1 MPPRKKQ
8 RRHRHTPGDW
18 EDIKGAFVLLYIQQ
32 DKSLESVMEILES
45 ESGFKAS
52 LRQYKNKIKEWA
64 LIKNIKASDARAL
77 VAKEQQRGRERGV
90 GTLFSIGDAP
100 MDHDRWER
108 LVSRI
113 NSGKSDLPSPTS
125 STPLGITYHTPETVL
140 DAGSPVLEGYE
151 LFASKI
157 RHHYDTIADIVTI
170 DVLYEKNTSTDKTAS
185 QVNQHLHQGAAH
197 GVACRGLVA
206 TMDQTTKIILQ
217 ANNLASGLDSVLRS
231 PSTVR
236 LVARNPWTTDPAA
249 PECWVSSKAVT
260 MSASTTL
267 HLISHVK
274 HRTLCQHMLGLGR
287 HDTTK
292 WLNGWRL
299 MEESTGFEAQAV
311 ANNLFGD
318 PSLPY
323 PEMGLISLLIRF
335 TITVPEPRLLLMR
348 VCMVLDRDPKVGE
361 CNYCHSACMLLDV
374 IDSQTAV
381 KAHVPLSACTAKRS
395 YSSWTDFLDVFI
407 GKIHVRK
414 ATWKDIAYRHQGLHE
429 VYAPGPLTE
438 ETFRPFHIKGD
449 GWVCR
454 SCRGLKLPNTE
465 SGLGCDSVPEKEL
478 VFGNGNINWDK
489 QEDEE
494 AYQFDP
500 YPSDEGLTMSD
511 DTDEGSH
518 AQ

>member
-1 MPPRKKQ
+1 MPPKTVQ
-8 RRHRHTPGDW
+8 RRHRHTAGDW
-18 EDIKGAFVLLYIQQ
+18 ESIKDAFVLLYIQQ
-32 DKSLESVMEILES
+32 DKPLESVIEILES

-64 LIKNIKASDARAL
+64 LQKNIKASDAKAL
-77 VAKEQQRGRERGV
+77 VAKEQQRARERGV

-100 MDHDRWER
+100 LDQNRWER

-113 NSGKSDLPSPTS
+113 NSGQSDLRSPPP

-151 LFASKI
+151 SFASEI
-157 RHHYDTIADIVTI
+157 RHHYDTTADIVTI
-170 DVLYEKNTSTDKTAS
+170 DVLHERKPLTDKSAS
-185 QVNQHLHQGAAH
+185 QLNQHVHQGAAH

-206 TMDQTTKIILQ
+206 TKDQTAKIILQ
-217 ANNLASGLDSVLRS
+217 ANNLASGLESILRS
-231 PSTVR
+231 PSTTR

-260 MSASTTL
+260 MSAFTTL

-274 HRTLCQHMLGLGR
+274 YRTLCQSMLGLGR
-287 HDTTK
+287 RDTTK

-299 MEESTGFEAQAV
+299 MEESTGFEAQAM

-335 TITVPEPRLLLMR
+335 TITVPESRVLLMR
-348 VCMVLDRDPKVGE
+348 VCMVVDRDPRVRE

-374 IDSQTAV
+374 IDSQTA
-381 KAHVPLSACTAKRS
+381 
-395 YSSWTDFLDVFI
+395 
-407 GKIHVRK
+407 
-414 ATWKDIAYRHQGLHE
+414 ATWRDPAYRHQGLHE
-429 VYAPGPLTE
+429 VHAQGPLIE
-438 ETFRPFHIKGD
+438 EKFRPFQIGAD
-449 GWVCR
+449 GRVCR
-454 SCRGLKLPNTE
+454 SCCRLRTLNTE
-465 SGLGCDSVPEKEL
+465 SRLGCDSVQGEEEGGEL
-478 VFGNGNINWDK
+478 VFENGSTDWDE

-494 AYQFDP
+494 AHQFDP
-500 YPSDEGLTMSD
+500 YPSEEGLAMSD
-511 DTDEGSH
+511 DTDEGGH
-518 AQ
+518 AR